1 MTFGT
6 FDTMQNDKIAPINP
20 VIHAIP
26 EGQQITVLT
35 SRGERFTGTD
45 DTTGEEAEKGLFVLY
60 AMVREG
66 SSITNKKTYLLA
78 ADVVGFE
85 LYYNA

>member
-1 MTFGT
+1 
-6 FDTMQNDKIAPINP
+6 MQNEQSTPINP

-26 EGQQITVLT
+26 EGQQITVIT

-60 AMVREG
+60 ARVPDG
-66 SSITNKKTYLLA
+66 SNIINKKTYLLA

-85 LYYNA
+85 MKYDA

>member
-1 MTFGT
+1 
-6 FDTMQNDKIAPINP
+6 MQNEQSTPINP

-26 EGQQITVLT
+26 EGQQITVIT

-60 AMVREG
+60 AMARDV
-66 SSITNKKTYLLA
+66 SSINKKTYLLA

-85 LYYNA
+85 MKYDA